1 MRELL
6 VEYAAGTLD
15 PAQRGEVEAH
25 LAACADCSAEL
36 AGWAGLAAAATR
48 EPAEPPPGPELVY
61 RVMVRS
67 ALSEPAPADR
77 PPTRLSLALVVAEA
91 RLLRLP
97 VLVASALV
105 MALAVAM
112 VATRTAA
119 ADGWAGDVLAMV
131 APVVAAI
138 GISGVYGP
146 QRDPAFEVVAATPT
160 TVRLILLV
168 RIALVFG
175 YDLALALAA
184 SGAVTVAGADA
195 AGIPALV
202 VAWLGPMALLSALC
216 VLLVVWVGPDIAI
229 GVALALW
236 SLRVLAG
243 SSVFADVTGLVDFF
257 RAVWS
262 TNPATGSATA
272 ALLLTA
278 VVLAGRGEPVR
289 HVRATHPV

>member
-1 MRELL
+1 MRDLL
-6 VEYAAGTLD
+6 AEYAAGTLG
-15 PAQRGEVEAH
+15 PAQCGEVEAH
-25 LAACADCSAEL
+25 LAACADCRADL
-36 AGWAGLAAAATR
+36 AGWAGLAAAATG
-48 EPAEPPPGPELVY
+48 EPTEPPPGPELVY

-67 ALSEPAPADR
+67 ALSEPPPFDR
-77 PPTRLSLALVVAEA
+77 PPTRLSLALVLAEV
-91 RLLRLP
+91 RLLRMP
-97 VLVASALV
+97 VLIASALV
-105 MALAVAM
+105 MALAVVLA
-112 VATRTAA
+112 VTQTAA
-119 ADGWAGDVLAMV
+119 ADGGAGDVLALV

-160 TVRLILLV
+160 TVRLILLI

-184 SGAVTVAGADA
+184 SGAVTVADADA

-216 VLLVVWVGPDIAI
+216 VLLMVWVGADIAI

-243 SSVFADVTGLVDFF
+243 SVFADGTGLVELF

-272 ALLLTA
+272 ALVLMA

-289 HVRATHPV
+289 HSRATHSV

>member
-1 MRELL
+1 MRDLL
-6 VEYAAGTLD
+6 AEYAAGTLD
-15 PAQRGEVEAH
+15 PARRSEVDAH
-25 LAACADCSAEL
+25 LAACADCRAEL
-36 AGWAGLAAAATR
+36 AGWAGLAAAATLG
-48 EPAEPPPGPELVY
+48 PTEPPPGPELVY

-67 ALSEPAPADR
+67 AVSGPPPSDR
-77 PPTRLSLALVVAEA
+77 PLPRLSLALVLAEA
-91 RLLRLP
+91 RLLRIP

-105 MALAVAM
+105 MALAVVLA
-112 VATRTAA
+112 ATQAATA
-119 ADGWAGDVLAMV
+119 GGAGDVLALV

-216 VLLVVWVGPDIAI
+216 LLLVVWVGADIAI

-243 SSVFADVTGLVDFF
+243 SVFAERTGLVEFF

-262 TNPATGSATA
+262 TNPGTGSATA
-272 ALLLTA
+272 ALIGLAL
-278 VVLAGRGEPVR
+278 VLAGRGEPVR
-289 HVRATHPV
+289 RSRATHPL

>member
-6 VEYAAGTLD
+6 AEYAAGTLD
-15 PAQRGEVEAH
+15 PAQRSEVEAH
-25 LAACADCSAEL
+25 LAACPDCRADL
-36 AGWAGLAAAATR
+36 AAWAGLAAAATR
-48 EPAEPPPGPELVY
+48 EPTEPPPGPELVY
-61 RVMVRS
+61 RVMVQS
-67 ALSEPAPADR
+67 ALSEPPPSDR

-105 MALAVAM
+105 MALAVALA
-112 VATRTAA
+112 ATQTAA
-119 ADGWAGDVLAMV
+119 ADGWAGDVLALI

-195 AGIPALV
+195 AGLPALV

-216 VLLVVWVGPDIAI
+216 VLLVVWVGADIAI

-243 SSVFADVTGLVDFF
+243 SVFADRTGLVEFF

-262 TNPATGSATA
+262 TSPATGSATA
-272 ALLLTA
+272 ALVLLA

-289 HVRATHPV
+289 HSRATHPV

>member
-6 VEYAAGTLD
+6 AEYAAGTLD
-15 PAQRGEVEAH
+15 PARRGEVEAH
-25 LAACADCSAEL
+25 LAACADCRADL

-48 EPAEPPPGPELVY
+48 EPIEPPPGPELVY

-67 ALSEPAPADR
+67 ALAEPPPSDR
-77 PPTRLSLALVVAEA
+77 PPARLSPALVVAEA

-105 MALAVAM
+105 MAVAVVLA
-112 VATRTAA
+112 ATRTAA
-119 ADGWAGDVLAMV
+119 ADGWAGDVLALV

-216 VLLVVWVGPDIAI
+216 VLLVVWVGPDVAI

-243 SSVFADVTGLVDFF
+243 SVFADGTGLAGFF

-272 ALLLTA
+272 ALVLMA

-289 HVRATHPV
+289 QARATHLL